1 MDWLTFFWLVI
12 VFYCGIAVGVAIVGF
27 GNAARDDDPH
37 NEPHG
42 M

>member
-12 VFYCGIAVGVAIVGF
+12 AFYAGMAGGIWFAGMGS
-27 GNAARDDDPH
+27 AAKDDPH